1 MHQNNGV
8 RHKRGFIMFTT
19 NEGNFDRVLR
29 VVVGTALLAWFF
41 LDQGTGFWHYAK
53 LIGIVPMLTG
63 LVGTCPV
70 YSILGISSCAVK

>member
-1 MHQNNGV
+1 
-8 RHKRGFIMFTT
+8 MFTT

-53 LIGIVPMLTG
+53 LIGIVPLITG
-63 LVGTCPV
+63 LVGSCPL
-70 YSILGISSCAVK
+70 YSIFGVSTCALK